1 MGHKLTELKVENFK
15 SIKSEEFDISDYT
28 PMVGYNN
35 AGKTNILE
43 SIKWVL
49 QKSTLKISD
58 FNNPELPVVVTAKID
73 GITEELL
80 ENLNQGH
87 RNRIEPFLD
96 QGTISIRRIQPL
108 PTSSA
113 GQIRLEVLNPQAEE
127 GAEEWQP
134 NPAGI
139 DNAIKALFPD
149 PIHIGA
155 MENSEEDVSKYKTSS
170 TIGKLLSEIIGP
182 IEEQYGDQVRNA
194 LNGLKDILDADGQHR
209 APELTTFDEQVNGK
223 LDAFFPDINIKVHV
237 PTPELKEVFTKG
249 TIKVYENQ
257 NELGTDVSALGHGAQ
272 RSIQMTLIRHLAD
285 LKINAGEQTTTTL
298 LLIDEPELYLHP
310 QAIEILRESLKT
322 LSTQGY
328 QIIFSTHSPFMITEK
343 DVANTILIRKNQ
355 ELGTHKRN
363 SLKSA
368 IPTVEQ
374 DAQHQLTLM
383 FALSNSSNILFSER
397 VILAEGKTE
406 NKLLPFLVNI
416 ISNRTLALNKC
427 ALVQQGGSGNTKKS
441 MLVLNTMDLPCKAI
455 VDLDYAFKH
464 GVSDGFLQ
472 ANDPDIAACV
482 AELALLAPD
491 NGIVLDNGLPTNKN
505 SSMSAAEAFALLA
518 QRANVQQNI
527 LNLKAKLQAQGIW
540 IWTKGTI
547 EKHLNI
553 SGKTEQAWARFKN
566 DMETNGIEATLPND
580 HAEVR
585 ACINWILN

>member
-1 MGHKLTELKVENFK
+1 LKINSMGHKLTELKVENFK
-15 SIKSEEFDISDYT
+15 SIISEEFDISDYT

-49 QKSTLKISD
+49 QKSTLKLAD
-58 FNNPELPVVVTAKID
+58 FNNPENPVIVTVKID

-80 ENLNQGH
+80 ENLNQSH
-87 RNRIEPFLD
+87 RARIEPFIANES
-96 QGTISIRRIQPL
+96 ISIRRTQPL
-108 PTSSA
+108 PTSST
-113 GQIRLEVLNPQAEE
+113 GQIILEVLNPEAVA
-127 GAEEWQP
+127 GDEWQP

-155 MENSEEDVSKYKTSS
+155 MENSEEDVSKFKTSS

-182 IEEQYGDQVRNA
+182 IEAQYGDQVRNA

-209 APELTTFDEQVNGK
+209 APELTAFDEQVNGK

-257 NELGTDVSALGHGAQ
+257 NQTGTDVSALGHGAQ

-285 LKINAGEQTTTTL
+285 LKLNAGEHTTTTL

-322 LSTQGY
+322 LATQGY

-355 ELGTHKRN
+355 QLGTHKRN

-383 FALSNSSNILFSER
+383 FSLSNSSNILFSER

-406 NKLLPFLVNI
+406 NKLLPFLVNS
-416 ISNRTLALNKC
+416 ISNRTLSLNKC

-464 GVSDGFLQ
+464 GITDGFLLS
-472 ANDPDIAACV
+472 NDQDIAACIE
-482 AELALLAPD
+482 ELAIIAPPNGLA
-491 NGIVLDNGLPTNKN
+491 LDNNLPTNKN
-505 SSMSAAEAFALLA
+505 SSMSAAEAFG
-518 QRANVQQNI
+518 Q
-527 LNLKAKLQAQGIW
+527 K
-540 IWTKGTI
+540 
-547 EKHLNI
+547 
-553 SGKTEQAWARFKN
+553 EQ
-566 DMETNGIEATLPND
+566 
-580 HAEVR
+580 
-585 ACINWILN
+585 

>member
-15 SIKSEEFDISDYT
+15 SIISEEFDISAYT

-49 QKSTLKISD
+49 QKSTLKQND
-58 FNNPELPVVVTAKID
+58 FNNPGNPVIVTAKID

-80 ENLNQGH
+80 GNLNQGH
-87 RNRIEPFLD
+87 RNRIVPFLD
-96 QGTISIRRIQPL
+96 NETISIRRIQPL
-108 PTSSA
+108 PTSGA
-113 GQIRLEVLNPQAEE
+113 GQIILEVFNPQAADGEQN
-127 GAEEWQP
+127 WQP

-155 MENSEEDVSKYKTSS
+155 MENSEEDVSKYKTST

-209 APELTTFDEQVNGK
+209 APELTAFDDQVNGK

-257 NELGTDVSALGHGAQ
+257 NQNGTDVSALGHGAQ

-285 LKINAGEQTTTTL
+285 LKLNAGEYTTTTL

-355 ELGTHKRN
+355 RLGTHKRN
-363 SLKSA
+363 SLKAA

-406 NKLLPFLVNI
+406 NKLLPLLI
-416 ISNRTLALNKC
+416 HTISNRTLALNKC

-464 GVSDGFLQ
+464 GISDGFLQ
-472 ANDPDIAACV
+472 ANDTDIAECV
-482 AELALLAPD
+482 AELAVMAPL
-491 NGIVLDNGLPTNKN
+491 NGIVLDNDLPTNKN
-505 SSMSAAEAFALLA
+505 SSMSAADAFALLA
-518 QRANVQQNI
+518 QKPNIQQNI
-527 LNLKAKLQAQGIW
+527 SNLKAKLQAQGIW
-540 IWTKGTI
+540 IWKKGTI

-553 SGKTEQAWARFKN
+553 NGKTENVWAKFTN
-566 DMETNGIEATLPND
+566 DIETKGIEATLPND
-580 HAEVR
+580 HVEVR
-585 ACINWILN
+585 ECINWLLN

>member
-1 MGHKLTELKVENFK
+1 MGHKLTKLKIENFK
-15 SIKSEEFDISDYT
+15 SIIIEEFDITDYT

-43 SIKWVL
+43 SIKWIL
-49 QKSTLKISD
+49 QKSTLKQTD
-58 FNNPELPVVVTAKID
+58 FNNPENPVIVTAKID
-73 GITEELL
+73 GITQELL
-80 ENLNQGH
+80 VNLNQGH
-87 RNRIEPFLD
+87 RIRIEPFLD
-96 QGTISIRRIQPL
+96 NQTLTIRRTQPL
-108 PTSSA
+108 PTSTAS
-113 GQIRLEVLNPQAEE
+113 QVRLEVFNPHAEE
-127 GAEEWQP
+127 GQEAWQP

-139 DNAIKALFPD
+139 DNAIKTLFPD

-155 MENSEEDVSKYKTSS
+155 MENSEEDVSKFKTSS

-182 IEEQYGDQVRNA
+182 IEEQYGEQVRNA

-209 APELTTFDEQVNGK
+209 APELTAFDDQVNGK
-223 LDAFFPDINIKVHV
+223 LDAFFPDINIKVHI

-257 NELGTDVSALGHGAQ
+257 NPTGTDVSALGHGAQ

-285 LKINAGEQTTTTL
+285 LKLNDGEQTTTTL

-310 QAIEILRESLKT
+310 QAIEILRESLKI

-355 ELGTHKRN
+355 QLGTHKRN
-363 SLKSA
+363 SLKAA
-368 IPTVEQ
+368 IPIIEQ

-406 NKLLPFLVNI
+406 NKLLPFLVQT

-441 MLVLNTMDLPCKAI
+441 MLVLKAMDLPCKAI

-464 GVSDGFLQ
+464 GISDGFLQ
-472 ANDPDIAACV
+472 ENDPDITACLT
-482 AELALLAPD
+482 ELAIIAPEK
-491 NGIVLDNGLPTNKN
+491 GIALDNNLPINKN

-518 QRANVQQNI
+518 QRPNIQQNI
-527 LNLKAKLQAQGIW
+527 LNLKAKLQDEGIW

-553 SGKTEQAWARFKN
+553 NGKTEQVWANFTN
-566 DMETNGIEATLPND
+566 DIENNGIENALPND

-585 ACINWILN
+585 ACIDWVLN

>member
-1 MGHKLTELKVENFK
+1 MGHKLAELKVENFR
-15 SIKSEEFDISDYT
+15 SIKSEKFDISDYT
-28 PMVGYNN
+28 PLVGYNN

-43 SIKWVL
+43 AIKWVL
-49 QKSTLKISD
+49 QKSTLKLND
-58 FNNPELPVVVTAKID
+58 FNNPEIPVVVTAKID
-73 GITEELL
+73 GITDELL
-80 ENLNQGH
+80 ANLNQGH

-96 QGTISIRRIQPL
+96 NETIWIRRTQPL
-108 PTSSA
+108 PFSTA
-113 GQIRLEVLNPQAEE
+113 AQVRLEVFNPQVGEME
-127 GAEEWQP
+127 EEWQP

-155 MENSEEDVSKYKTSS
+155 MENSEEDVSKFKTSS

-182 IEEQYGDQVRNA
+182 IEEQYGEQVRNA
-194 LNGLKDILDADGQHR
+194 LKGLKDILDADGRHR
-209 APELTTFDEQVNGK
+209 APELTSFDEQVNGK
-223 LDAFFPDINIKVHV
+223 LDAFFPDISIKVHV

-257 NELGTDVSALGHGAQ
+257 NEIGTDVSVLGHGAQ

-285 LKINAGEQTTTTL
+285 LKLNAEERTTTTI

-322 LSTQGY
+322 LSKQGY

-343 DVANTILIRKNQ
+343 DVANTILVRKNQ
-355 ELGTHKRN
+355 QLGTHKRN

-368 IPTVEQ
+368 IPTVERN
-374 DAQHQLTLM
+374 AQHQLTLM
-383 FALSNSSNILFSER
+383 FTLSNSSNILFSER
-397 VILAEGKTE
+397 IILTEGKTE
-406 NKLLPFLVNI
+406 NILLPFLVNK

-464 GVSDGFLQ
+464 GISDGFIQ
-472 ANDPDIAACV
+472 ANDLDIAACI
-482 AELALLAPD
+482 AELAILAPA
-491 NGIVLDNGLPTNKN
+491 NGIVLDNNLPTNRN
-505 SSMSAAEAFALLA
+505 SSMSAAEAYALLA
-518 QRANVQQNI
+518 QRPNIKQNI

-553 SGKTEQAWARFKN
+553 NGKTEQVWARFTN
-566 DMETNGIEATLPND
+566 DIETNGLEATLPND

-585 ACINWILN
+585 DCINWVLN

>member
-15 SIKSEEFDISDYT
+15 SIISEEFDISAYT

-49 QKSTLKISD
+49 KKSTLKQTD
-58 FNNPELPVVVTAKID
+58 FNNPENPVIVSAKID

-80 ENLNQGH
+80 ENLNQIH
-87 RNRIEPFLD
+87 RNKIVPFLD
-96 QGTISIRRIQPL
+96 NETLSIRRIQPL
-108 PTSSA
+108 PTSAA
-113 GQIRLEVLNPQAEE
+113 GQISLEVFNPQAADDEE
-127 GAEEWQP
+127 NWQP

-139 DNAIKALFPD
+139 DNAIKELFPD

-155 MENSEEDVSKYKTSS
+155 MENSEEDVSKFKTST

-209 APELTTFDEQVNGK
+209 APELTAFDEQVNGK

-257 NELGTDVSALGHGAQ
+257 NQNGTDVSALGHGAQ

-285 LKINAGEQTTTTL
+285 LKLNAGEHTTTTL

-310 QAIEILRESLKT
+310 QAIEVLRESLKT

-343 DVANTILIRKNQ
+343 DVANTILIRKSQ
-355 ELGTHKRN
+355 QLGTHKRN

-383 FALSNSSNILFSER
+383 FALSNSSNILFSEK

-406 NKLLPFLVNI
+406 NKLLPLLI
-416 ISNRTLALNKC
+416 QTISNRTLALNKC

-464 GVSDGFLQ
+464 GISDGFLQ
-472 ANDPDIAACV
+472 ANDTDIAECI
-482 AELALLAPD
+482 AELAVLAPL
-491 NGIVLDNGLPTNKN
+491 NGIVLDNNLPTNKN
-505 SSMSAAEAFALLA
+505 SSMSAADAFALLA
-518 QRANVQQNI
+518 LRPNVQQNI
-527 LNLKAKLQAQGIW
+527 TNLKTKLQAKGIW
-540 IWTKGTI
+540 IWKKGTI
-547 EKHLNI
+547 EKHLDIN
-553 SGKTEQAWARFKN
+553 GKTEQVWARFTN
-566 DMETNGIEATLPND
+566 EIETNGIEATLPND
-580 HAEVR
+580 HEEVR
-585 ACINWILN
+585 ECINWLLN

>member
-1 MGHKLTELKVENFK
+1 MGHKLAELKVENFR
-15 SIKSEEFDISDYT
+15 SIKSEKFDISDYT
-28 PMVGYNN
+28 PLVGYNN

-43 SIKWVL
+43 AIKWVL
-49 QKSTLKISD
+49 QKSTLKLND
-58 FNNPELPVVVTAKID
+58 FNNPEIPVVVTAKID
-73 GITEELL
+73 GITDELL
-80 ENLNQGH
+80 ANLNQGH

-96 QGTISIRRIQPL
+96 NETIWIRRTQPL
-108 PTSSA
+108 PFSTA
-113 GQIRLEVLNPQAEE
+113 AQVRLEVFNPQVGEME
-127 GAEEWQP
+127 EEWQP

-155 MENSEEDVSKYKTSS
+155 MENSEEDVSKFKTSS

-182 IEEQYGDQVRNA
+182 IEEQYGEQVRNA
-194 LNGLKDILDADGQHR
+194 LKGLKDILDADGRHR
-209 APELTTFDEQVNGK
+209 APELTSFDEQVNGK
-223 LDAFFPDINIKVHV
+223 LDAFFPDISIKVHV

-257 NELGTDVSALGHGAQ
+257 NEIGTDVSVLGHGAQ

-285 LKINAGEQTTTTL
+285 LKLNAEERTTTTI

-322 LSTQGY
+322 LSKQGY

-343 DVANTILIRKNQ
+343 DVANTILVRKNQ
-355 ELGTHKRN
+355 QLGTHKRN

-368 IPTVEQ
+368 IPTVERN
-374 DAQHQLTLM
+374 AQHQLTLM
-383 FALSNSSNILFSER
+383 FTLSNSSNILFSER
-397 VILAEGKTE
+397 IILTEGKTE
-406 NKLLPFLVNI
+406 NILLPFLVNK

-441 MLVLNTMDLPCKAI
+441 MLV
-455 VDLDYAFKH
+455 
-464 GVSDGFLQ
+464 Q
-472 ANDPDIAACV
+472 ANDLDIAACI
-482 AELALLAPD
+482 AELAILAPA
-491 NGIVLDNGLPTNKN
+491 NGIVLDNNLPTNRN
-505 SSMSAAEAFALLA
+505 SSMSAAEAYALLA
-518 QRANVQQNI
+518 QRPNIKQNI

-553 SGKTEQAWARFKN
+553 NGKTEQVWARFTN
-566 DMETNGIEATLPND
+566 DIETNGLEATLPND

-585 ACINWILN
+585 DCINWVLN

>member
-1 MGHKLTELKVENFK
+1 MGHKLAELKVENFR
-15 SIKSEEFDISDYT
+15 SIKSEKFDISDYT
-28 PMVGYNN
+28 PLVGYNN

-43 SIKWVL
+43 AIKWVL
-49 QKSTLKISD
+49 QKSTLKLND
-58 FNNPELPVVVTAKID
+58 FNNPEIPVVVTAKID
-73 GITEELL
+73 GITDELL
-80 ENLNQGH
+80 ANLNQGH

-96 QGTISIRRIQPL
+96 NETIWIRRTQPL
-108 PTSSA
+108 PFSTA
-113 GQIRLEVLNPQAEE
+113 AQVRLEVFNPQVGEME
-127 GAEEWQP
+127 EEWQP

-155 MENSEEDVSKYKTSS
+155 MENSEEDVSKFKTSS

-182 IEEQYGDQVRNA
+182 IEEQDGEQVRNA
-194 LNGLKDILDADGQHR
+194 LKGLKDILDADGRHR
-209 APELTTFDEQVNGK
+209 APELTSFDEQVNGK
-223 LDAFFPDINIKVHV
+223 LDAFFPDISIKVHV

-249 TIKVYENQ
+249 TIQGYENQ
-257 NELGTDVSALGHGAQ
+257 NEIGTDVSVLGHGAQ

-285 LKINAGEQTTTTL
+285 LKLNAEERTTTTI

-322 LSTQGY
+322 LSKQGY

-343 DVANTILIRKNQ
+343 DVANTILVRKNQ
-355 ELGTHKRN
+355 QLGTHKRN

-368 IPTVEQ
+368 IPTVERN
-374 DAQHQLTLM
+374 AQHQLTLM
-383 FALSNSSNILFSER
+383 FTLSNSSNILFSER
-397 VILAEGKTE
+397 IILTEGKTE
-406 NKLLPFLVNI
+406 NILLPFLVNK

-464 GVSDGFLQ
+464 GISDGFIQ
-472 ANDPDIAACV
+472 ANDLDIAACI
-482 AELALLAPD
+482 AELAILAPA
-491 NGIVLDNGLPTNKN
+491 NGIVLDNNLPTNRN
-505 SSMSAAEAFALLA
+505 SSMSAAEAYALLA
-518 QRANVQQNI
+518 QRPNIKQNI

-553 SGKTEQAWARFKN
+553 NGKTEQVWARFTN
-566 DMETNGIEATLPND
+566 DIETNGLEATLPND

-585 ACINWILN
+585 DCINWVLN